1 MPVTGGNVIPYH
13 AKTLLP
19 CTEIHNLCKN
29 LVRGGWQ
36 VVKTTIIRRTSRC
49 SVTGIIFHINFRLK
63 NFRTDVFLNQRA
75 TWVGWF
81 NISSDHLHQYFEGR
95 QCFQL
100 IITTIIILQS
110 SLLTLWLSKKC
121 QNIWKSCIPVK
132 NEDACMLWHIRIIRK
147 LLSVLLRL
155 SCLQEDYDTDEA
167 ISRHVY
173 LLRLFGL
180 SQCLQVLF
188 LQSSPLTH
196 LSHTWYK
203 QSSWTRLWY
212 LSCSS
217 HSQHCY
223 HPRFQLHSKWYCNR
237 LVFLENLRLANDSI
251 WPLGS

>member
-1 MPVTGGNVIPYH
+1 MFS
-13 AKTLLP
+13 A
-19 CTEIHNLCKN
+19 HNHDHNYFTKLTPN
-29 LVRGGWQ
+29 PLT
-36 VVKTTIIRRTSRC
+36 VKKVSKHLKVLNSR
-49 SVTGIIFHINFRLK
+49 K
-63 NFRTDVFLNQRA
+63 
-75 TWVGWF
+75 
-81 NISSDHLHQYFEGR
+81 
-95 QCFQL
+95 
-100 IITTIIILQS
+100 
-110 SLLTLWLSKKC
+110 
-121 QNIWKSCIPVK
+121 K

-147 LLSVLLRL
+147 LLSVFLRL

-167 ISRHVY
+167 SSRHVY

-188 LQSSPLTH
+188 LQSSLLTH